1 MHFFIKKS
9 FSIME
14 VPIFKIMSRA
24 FEILE
29 SKKNWN
35 SYSYKNIL
43 FRVVGILL
51 VFFQKQKL
59 TSEILH

>member
-1 MHFFIKKS
+1 MHVFIKKS

-29 SKKNWN
+29 SEKNWN
-35 SYSYKNIL
+35 SCSYENIL
-43 FRVVGILL
+43 FRGVGILL
-51 VFFQKQKL
+51 MFFQKQKL